1 MELHRNEGGEFLL
14 RVRDNGVGFPKT
26 LDFRRTET
34 LGMQIVVTLVDQI
47 DGTIEMGASGGTDF
61 QIRFKEIPY
70 KPSL

>member
-1 MELHRNEGGEFLL
+1 
-14 RVRDNGVGFPKT
+14 

-61 QIRFKEIPY
+61 QIRFKEIPC